1 MQRRTKR
8 YQFILRT
15 VAPVHIGCGETYT
28 PKEYIYENGQYYF
41 PDMGKLY
48 REIEKT
54 GEATVTMFEGFLM
67 QSGNRDSRHNP
78 RLINFLRDSAIKSRN
93 FGGYAV
99 KETGY
104 EIAETSVNR
113 YGSQVPVPVKT
124 GRLNEVA
131 AFIKDPYGN
140 PYIPGSSLKGAIRT
154 ILINEVFK
162 VDNSRNARFAIPWG
176 AQRDRAFSDIFH
188 DIRVSDSQP
197 LPTEKLI
204 LAQKWD
210 YSAIKG
216 EARALPIHR
225 ESLKPFTE
233 VLFTITAEGEEAIS
247 LLDSLGTYAKQ
258 HYTHYKTYFLDEF
271 PDRYIQSHIQYPIY
285 LGAGSGVWTKTFID
299 EAKKNTDSFS
309 RGKMKMVRKGV
320 LKLTKAP
327 NVAFMVKSE
336 RKELLSNPDAL
347 YEMGKCMFYMKEL
360 KEGIKPCK
368 H

>member
-1 MQRRTKR
+1 MQRQTKR

-15 VAPVHIGCGETYT
+15 VAPVHIGSGETYT
-28 PKEYIYENGQYYF
+28 PKEYIYEKGQYYF

-48 REIEKT
+48 QEIEKA
-54 GEATVTMFEGFLM
+54 GEAKVTMFEGFLM
-67 QSGNRDSRHNP
+67 QNGSQGSRQSP
-78 RLINFLRDSAIKSRN
+78 RLINFLRDSNIPSRD
-93 FGGYAV
+93 FGGYAI
-99 KETGY
+99 KETGH
-104 EIAETSVNR
+104 EVAETSANR
-113 YGSQVPVPVKT
+113 HGSQSTVPTRV

-140 PYIPGSSLKGAIRT
+140 PYIPGSSLKGAVRT

-162 VDNSRNARFAIPWG
+162 VDNNRNARFAIPWG

-197 LPTEKLI
+197 IPTEKLI

-216 EARALPIHR
+216 EARALPVHR

-233 VLFTITAEGEEAIS
+233 VLFTLTAEGAEAIS
-247 LLDSLGTYAKQ
+247 LLDSLGKYANQ
-258 HYTHYKTYFLDEF
+258 HYAHYKEHFLNDF
-271 PDRYIQSHIQYPIY
+271 PDRYIQSHVQYPIY

-299 EAKKNTDSFS
+299 EAKKNKEAFS
-309 RGKMKMVRKGV
+309 RGKMRMVRNGV

-327 NVAFMVKSE
+327 NVAFMVKAE
-336 RKELLSNPDAL
+336 RRNLIANPDFF
-347 YEMGKCMFYMKEL
+347 YEMGKCMFYL
-360 KEGIKPCK
+360 KEFNERG
-368 H
+368 

>member
-1 MQRRTKR
+1 
-8 YQFILRT
+8 
-15 VAPVHIGCGETYT
+15 
-28 PKEYIYENGQYYF
+28 
-41 PDMGKLY
+41 
-48 REIEKT
+48 
-54 GEATVTMFEGFLM
+54 MFEGFLM

-162 VDNSRNARFAIPWG
+162 VDNTSKCSIRHSVGSATGSERF
-176 AQRDRAFSDIFH
+176 RIFFMTFGFPT
-188 DIRVSDSQP
+188 VSL

-247 LLDSLGTYAKQ
+247 LLDSLGKYAKQ
-258 HYTHYKTYFLDEF
+258 HYTHYKE
-271 PDRYIQSHIQYPIY
+271 H
-285 LGAGSGVWTKTFID
+285 TF
-299 EAKKNTDSFS
+299 
-309 RGKMKMVRKGV
+309 
-320 LKLTKAP
+320 
-327 NVAFMVKSE
+327 
-336 RKELLSNPDAL
+336 
-347 YEMGKCMFYMKEL
+347 
-360 KEGIKPCK
+360 
-368 H
+368 

>member
-1 MQRRTKR
+1 MQRQTKR

-15 VAPVHIGCGETYT
+15 LAPVHIGSGGTYT
-28 PKEYIYENGQYYF
+28 PKEYIYENGHYYF

-48 REIEKT
+48 REIEKD
-54 GEATVTMFEGFLM
+54 GEVKVTMFEDFLM
-67 QSGNRDSRHNP
+67 QSGSQGSHHSSQ
-78 RLINFLRDSAIKSRN
+78 LINFLRDSNIPSRD
-93 FGGYAV
+93 FGGYAI
-99 KETGY
+99 KETGH
-104 EIAETSVNR
+104 EVAETSANEQ
-113 YGSQVPVPVKT
+113 GSQAAVPTRV

-154 ILINEVFK
+154 ILINEFFK
-162 VDNSRNARFAIPWG
+162 VDNNRTARFAIPWG

-197 LPTEKLI
+197 IPPEKLI

-216 EARALPIHR
+216 EASALPIHR

-233 VLFTITAEGEEAIS
+233 VLFTITAEGTEVIS
-247 LLDSLGTYAKQ
+247 LIGSLGKYANQ
-258 HYTHYKTYFLDEF
+258 HYAHYKEHFLKDF
-271 PDRYIQSHIQYPIY
+271 PDRYIQSHVQYPIY

-299 EAKKNTDSFS
+299 EAKKNKDSFS
-309 RGKMKMVRKGV
+309 RGKMRMVRNGV

-327 NVAFMVKSE
+327 NTAFMVKTE
-336 RKELLSNPDAL
+336 RRNLIANLDSF
-347 YEMGKCMFYMKEL
+347 YEMGKCMFYLKEL
-360 KEGIKPCK
+360 NERG
-368 H
+368 